1 MERLM
6 QFVWEHRLGLRADM
20 RTCDGRRLRVIDQ
33 GRLNS
38 DSGPDFFNASVQI
51 DDQMWAGNVELH
63 VRASDWLRHGHQND
77 RAYDSVILH
86 VVLVDDTQIRRPDG
100 SVIPQ
105 VTIRCTPEAATRCNA
120 LVGAAVRQLPCAS
133 TVSRLHS
140 IYITDWITALA
151 MERLYRKSD
160 AVLAYVRDNGGHWE
174 GAAYV
179 TLARALGFGLNS
191 EPFEV
196 LAKNVPLGIL
206 YKHRD
211 ELTAVEAILFGQA
224 GLIPEPSAGEDPY
237 LTALR
242 REYRFLRDKFRLQP
256 LPLQWKMSK
265 TRPQNFPH
273 RRLAMLCELI
283 HREFKLMGR
292 LSEARTLDD
301 IRELLDVSLQ
311 GFWVNR
317 YTFSDRS
324 SGNTSRAIGR
334 KSVDTLVINAAVPLL
349 HARAVQ
355 RGDLDAMER
364 CVELL
369 QKLPPE
375 ENSVVRLFAGAG
387 IKATDAF
394 TTQALVQL
402 RREYCEKRKCIYCRF
417 GHRMLSAEIQS

>member
-1 MERLM
+1 M

-20 RTCDGRRLRVIDQ
+20 RTSDGQRLRVIDQ
-33 GRLNS
+33 GRLNT
-38 DSGPDFFNASVQI
+38 DAGPDFFNACVQI
-51 DDQMWAGNVELH
+51 GDETWAGNIEIH
-63 VRASDWLRHGHQND
+63 VRASDWLRHGHQDD

-86 VVLVDDTQIRRPDG
+86 VVLVDDTAIKRPDG
-100 SVIPQ
+100 TVIPQ

-120 LVGAAVRQLPCAS
+120 LVGEAARRLPCEKTIRA
-133 TVSRLHS
+133 LHP
-140 IYITDWITALA
+140 IYITDWLTALA

-160 AVLAYVRDNGGHWE
+160 AVLAYVRENGGYWE

-196 LAKNVPLGIL
+196 LAKNVPLNIL

-211 ELTAVEAILFGQA
+211 SLMTVEAILFGQA
-224 GLIPEPSAGEDPY
+224 GLIPEPSAGEDSY

-242 REYRFLRDKFRLQP
+242 REYRFMREKFQLRP
-256 LPLQWKMSK
+256 LPLGWKLSK

-283 HREFKLMGR
+283 HRDFKLMGA
-292 LSEARTLDD
+292 LTEARSVDD
-301 IRELLDVSLQ
+301 IRAILDISLQ

-317 YTFSDRS
+317 YTFADRS
-324 SGNTSRAIGR
+324 SGNSSRALSRRSI
-334 KSVDTLVINAAVPLL
+334 DTLIINAAVPLL

-355 RGDLDAMER
+355 RADLDAMER

-369 QKLPPE
+369 QQLPPE
-375 ENSVVRLFAGAG
+375 DNSVVRLFAGAG
-387 IKATDAF
+387 IEPRDAF
-394 TTQALVQL
+394 ATQACVQL